1 MNLMGNG
8 FSRVDVEE
16 FNPGFHWL
24 PNSALFL
31 GGPCYF
37 RRLRS
42 VLVSPEG
49 ELEFFFF
56 SRWINLMSNKP
67 PFRIL
72 FLILSRPILDL
83 EKFLSRPEFLT
94 HPLSLSS
101 HCYSFIYFF
110 LFLYFTIFHLSRNQ
124 FCFNRGGL
132 KRWFA
137 LEIFFHPTCN
147 DRYNFITREII
158 SFELSLSPYFWRRLK
173 RY

>member
-56 SRWINLMSNKP
+56 SRWINLTSNKP
-67 PFRIL
+67 SFQIL

-94 HPLSLSS
+94 HSPPALSLSLR
-101 HCYSFIYFF
+101 IVTP
-110 LFLYFTIFHLSRNQ
+110 LY
-124 FCFNRGGL
+124 
-132 KRWFA
+132 
-137 LEIFFHPTCN
+137 
-147 DRYNFITREII
+147 I
-158 SFELSLSPYFWRRLK
+158 SFYFYISQFSISAGISCALIEEV
-173 RY
+173 

>member
-8 FSRVDVEE
+8 FNRVDVEE

-37 RRLRS
+37 RRFRS

-67 PFRIL
+67 SFRIL

-94 HPLSLSS
+94 HSPPSLSLSLFALLLL
-101 HCYSFIYFF
+101 YIF
-110 LFLYFTIFHLSRNQ
+110 LFIFIFH
-124 FCFNRGGL
+124 
-132 KRWFA
+132 
-137 LEIFFHPTCN
+137 
-147 DRYNFITREII
+147 NFPSQPE
-158 SFELSLSPYFWRRLK
+158 SVVL
-173 RY
+173 

>member
-56 SRWINLMSNKP
+56 SRWINLTSNKP
-67 PFRIL
+67 SFQIL

-94 HPLSLSS
+94 HSPPALSLSS
-101 HCYSFIYFF
+101 HCYSFIYFTF
-110 LFLYFTIFHLSRNQ
+110 LFIFIFH
-124 FCFNRGGL
+124 
-132 KRWFA
+132 
-137 LEIFFHPTCN
+137 
-147 DRYNFITREII
+147 NFPSQPE
-158 SFELSLSPYFWRRLK
+158 SVVF
-173 RY
+173 